1 MPRRSES
8 GQATLEL
15 ALCLPLVAVILGA
28 LVEVGGVAVD
38 QLRVWHAVREAA
50 RVAIVD
56 PSAGA
61 IRQAATRGGLAPL
74 DIEVAPAMHD
84 RVQGEPLTVRV
95 SYPSTATVP
104 VIGSLLRRGAL
115 EAEATMRIERP

>member
-1 MPRRSES
+1 MPRRWES

-28 LVEVGGVAVD
+28 LVEIAGVGVD

-56 PSAGA
+56 PSAGT
-61 IRQAATRGGLAPL
+61 IRQAATKGGLIPL
-74 DIEVAPAMHD
+74 DIEVTPEVHD
-84 RVQGEPLTVRV
+84 RVQGEPLTVRL
-95 SYPSTATVP
+95 SYPSRATVP

-115 EAEATMRIERP
+115 EAGATMRIERP